1 MSVNIRKSVARWRLD
16 DMSIVQAAGRPIDSD
31 YVFVL
36 LIKAQ
41 QLREMK
47 AFEEAMDL
55 LVGTFDIE
63 FISSIYPL
71 ESWISISGS
80 HSDFIF
86 IFSCRKSLQ

>member
-55 LVGTFDIE
+55 LVGTIDIE
-63 FISSIYPL
+63 FISSIYQL
-71 ESWISISGS
+71 ESWTSIMGA

-86 IFSCRKSLQ
+86 QL

>member
-55 LVGTFDIE
+55 LVGTFDVLL
-63 FISSIYPL
+63 FINLLIRIL
-71 ESWISISGS
+71 DIN
-80 HSDFIF
+80 
-86 IFSCRKSLQ
+86 